1 MTMKFPVASLAL
13 SVAMPLM
20 ANDALDL
27 LEGKKDVQSIS
38 VPPAPEDS
46 PVISG
51 AIGAKN
57 SRGKTI
63 KPYRP
68 MELSEFAKKS
78 HELLDPVWARTKLV
92 DAPENPYVQEFSLTG
107 LFEGSGA
114 WGDLKNDLDSSA
126 LNQNV
131 SDTALRRA
139 QLGARMKAFYRTEI
153 TGLVET
159 AGPSRMTGIQNLSA
173 RTRLRGDSGIT
184 LGKFRPLSTAE
195 NNTPDADLL
204 ISERSL
210 FSNMIAPA
218 DSLGVMFDAT
228 RKGWT
233 YRLGWFSSD
242 FNDQIPSASNDG
254 IVNAGIAYESKTSTE
269 SGAPLRTRWFLNYL
283 YNADDQ
289 NSGTV
294 PRHRFAG
301 AGQYQS
307 IVATGVNLQMDRLG
321 FLAEFAQANGNSSAW
336 GLTLSPTYWLYPGAL
351 QLVSRYHF
359 ADTETA
365 DALYGGYGPSSDPFF
380 EGDGP
385 IVSGDEFHSFYLGA
399 NFHLHENRM
408 IISNG
413 IEYTIF
419 HDELDS
425 GDTTQSVLWQTGA
438 KLSF

>member
-1 MTMKFPVASLAL
+1 MKFPYVTLGLAL
-13 SVAMPLM
+13 AMPLM

-27 LEGKKDVQSIS
+27 LEGKKDANSIV
-38 VPPAPEDS
+38 VPPAPEDA
-46 PVISG
+46 PPISG

-57 SRGKTI
+57 SRGKALA
-63 KPYRP
+63 PYRP
-68 MELSEFAKKS
+68 MELSDFAKKS

-92 DAPENPYVQEFSLTG
+92 NAPDNPYVQEFSLTG

-114 WGDLKNDLDSSA
+114 WGDLKNDLETSD

-131 SDTALRRA
+131 SETALRRA

-173 RTRLRGDSGIT
+173 RTRLRGESGVT

-195 NNTPDADLL
+195 NNTADADLT

-210 FSNMIAPA
+210 LSNMIAPA
-218 DSLGVMFDAT
+218 DSLGVMFDAK

-233 YRLGWFSSD
+233 YRLGWFSND
-242 FNDQIPSASNDG
+242 FDDQMPRLNNDG
-254 IVNAGIAYESKTSTE
+254 VINAGIAHESKTSTE

-283 YNADDQ
+283 YNVDDQ
-289 NSGTV
+289 NSSTT
-294 PRHRFAG
+294 PRHQYPG
-301 AGQYQS
+301 ASQYQS
-307 IVATGVNLQMDRLG
+307 VVATGLNLQMDRLG
-321 FLAEFAQANGNSSAW
+321 FLAEFAYANGDSSVW
-336 GLTLSPTYWLYPGAL
+336 GLTLSPTYWLMPGAL
-351 QLVSRYHF
+351 QLVTRYHF
-359 ADTETA
+359 ADTESA
-365 DALYGGYGPSSDPFF
+365 DALYGGYGPNADPFF
-380 EGDGP
+380 EGNGP

-408 IISNG
+408 VISNG
-413 IEYTIF
+413 VEYTIF
-419 HDELDS
+419 HDDLDS
-425 GDTTQSVLWQTGA
+425 GNTTESMLWQTGA